1 LQGPLSATQNDKNT
15 LHKINKFQKKKKKAK
30 KKKEK
35 KKRVIQF
42 DGDPNEFLDIESLHI
57 GIYLKPHD
65 YVLVHLTLN

>member
-1 LQGPLSATQNDKNT
+1 
-15 LHKINKFQKKKKKAK
+15 LHSLTKKKKAK

-65 YVLVHLTLN
+65 YVLVHLTLNWTCDALACRL